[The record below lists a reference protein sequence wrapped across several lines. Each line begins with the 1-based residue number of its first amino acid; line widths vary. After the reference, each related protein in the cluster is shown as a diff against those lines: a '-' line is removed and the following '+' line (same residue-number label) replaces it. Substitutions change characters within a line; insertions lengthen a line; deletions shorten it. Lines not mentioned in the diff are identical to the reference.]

1 MTLPMNG
8 AHLHLLLNHFPVIT
22 PMLAIP
28 ITAIG
33 VWRQSPAVQKV
44 GLWLLTLT
52 IAMGAAAYFSGSPAA
67 EILKD
72 YPGINHSALDN
83 HALAAPYVFL
93 GNGLVGLASLLLLRK
108 LRKAEAPSPFA
119 WASYFVLTLWA
130 LTIVLQ
136 TARLGGQIKHE
147 ETQEVAASGGGSEP
161 SIPTPKP

>member
-8 AHLHLLLNHFPVIT
+8 AHLHLLLNHFPIIT
-22 PMLAIP
+22 PLLAIP

-33 VWRQSPAVQKV
+33 VWRQSPPVQKV
-44 GLWLLTLT
+44 GLSLLTLT
-52 IAMGAAAYFSGSPAA
+52 IAMGAAAYFTGSPAG

-72 YPGINHSALDN
+72 YSGINRTALDN

-93 GNGLVGLASLLLLRK
+93 GNGLVALASLLLLRK
-108 LRKAEAPSPFA
+108 LSKEQTPSRLA
-119 WASYFVLTLWA
+119 WGAYFVLSLWA

-147 ETQEVAASGGGSEP
+147 ETQEVAAKGDEAKP
-161 SIPTPKP
+161 STPNEKP